1 MKRIIYLLALIVLL
15 TSCHSYGDRVATGGV
30 EVYYNDPEIKEQA
43 TQFSML
49 MDSLEY
55 GQDGMVSF
63 QLVKDSIINV
73 NMVTQD
79 QYHTDESMDY
89 ALNEISLLLSHD
101 IFKGERVQLHVSDNT
116 FNRVRSLEVYGNE

>member
-1 MKRIIYLLALIVLL
+1 MKMIFLLL
-15 TSCHSYGDRVATGGV
+15 TIAILTISCHSYGDRVATGGV

-79 QYHTDESMDY
+79 QYYTDKSMDY
-89 ALNEISLLLSHD
+89 ALNEISLLLSQD
-101 IFKGERVQLHVSDNT
+101 IFKGERVQLHLSDNT
-116 FNRVRSLEVYGNE
+116 FNRVRSLGVYGNE